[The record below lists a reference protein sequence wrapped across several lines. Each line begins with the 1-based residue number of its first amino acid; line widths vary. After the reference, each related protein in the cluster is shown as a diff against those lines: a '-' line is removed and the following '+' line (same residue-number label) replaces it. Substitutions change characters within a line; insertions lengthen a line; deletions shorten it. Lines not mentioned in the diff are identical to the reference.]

1 MQFFSH
7 TLLSLLLVSS
17 PMVAYASHLGDAEV
31 DCARC
36 ANDIQNL
43 PIDGSD
49 ISTIPVP
56 DPFNFPPTD
65 YAQQKDYSYVD
76 PENLIDKSVL
86 KQALDFYDLNLTRFK
101 VPKYVNVIDFSKH
114 ASQKRMFLIDMDN
127 GSVKAMLTTV
137 GRKTDPDGD
146 GIADFF
152 SNIEGSNMSSLGF
165 YLTDDEYMGGNGRSM
180 RLHGLSPTNSKALT
194 RYIVVHGAAY
204 VSEVDNHAGRSL
216 GCPAVDF
223 KNNDELIERTKNGSL
238 MFIWHPTLK
247 P

>member
-1 MQFFSH
+1 MKFVSLFAFSV
-7 TLLSLLLVSS
+7 SLVLM
-17 PMVAYASHLGDAEV
+17 PFTASAANLGDAEAN
-31 DCARC
+31 CPRC

-56 DPFNFPPTD
+56 DPFSFPSAD
-65 YAQQKDYSYVD
+65 YIQQKDYSYVD
-76 PENLIDKSVL
+76 RENLIPKNIL
-86 KQALDFYDLNLTRFK
+86 KQALDFYDLNLNRFK
-101 VPKYVNVIDFSKH
+101 VPKYINVIDFSLH
-114 ASQKRMFLIDMDN
+114 ASQKRMYLIDMDN
-127 GSVKAMLTTV
+127 GNVKPMLTSA
-137 GRKTDPDGD
+137 GRGTDPDGD
-146 GIADFF
+146 GIANFF

-204 VSEVDNHAGRSL
+204 ISEADNHAGRSL

-223 KNNDELIERTKNGSL
+223 KNNDTLIEQTKNGSL
-238 MFIWHPTLK
+238 MFIWHPTLQ

>member
-1 MQFFSH
+1 MKFISLITFSISMAL
-7 TLLSLLLVSS
+7 TPYMALG
-17 PMVAYASHLGDAEV
+17 AYLGDAEV
-31 DCARC
+31 GCPKC
-36 ANDIQNL
+36 ANDIRNL

-56 DPFNFPPTD
+56 EAFNFPPKD
-65 YAQQKDYSYVD
+65 YVQQKDYSYVD
-76 PENLIDKSVL
+76 RENLIPKNIL
-86 KQALDFYDLNLTRFK
+86 KQALDFYDLNLHRFK
-101 VPKYVNVIDFSKH
+101 VPKYINVIDFSLH
-114 ASQKRMFLIDMDN
+114 ASQKRMYLIDMDN
-127 GSVKAMLTTV
+127 GSVKPMLTSA
-137 GRKTDPDGD
+137 GRGTDPDGD
-146 GIADFF
+146 GVANFF

-204 VSEVDNHAGRSL
+204 ISEADNHAGRSL

-223 KNNDELIERTKNGSL
+223 KHNDELIEKTKNGSL
-238 MFIWHPTLK
+238 MFIWHPTLQ